1 MCAEPSKRLSLT
13 IHDKVQI
20 LEDFDKLPK
29 MGQRSASQAL
39 KISQPLLCKILKE
52 RDQIF
57 SESKQIGN
65 LSYKRKRCRKN
76 ENVEQALKLW
86 VTQTREEG
94 CLLDNLTMRKKAGE
108 IALQMGK
115 TDFVA
120 TDGWF
125 ARWKKRESIDVQQ
138 ELSESN
144 VQGLSPID
152 TQPVRIVRA
161 STSSADTSSNSLEK
175 VKEWKSPKKVE
186 DWNFPLKV
194 TEWKSPEKVKEWNS
208 PEKVK
213 ESNSP
218 LKVKESNSPLKFNVD
233 LPVSPSQDRQSKRRR
248 VEEEEDDYPNNYS
261 PTYPINEDPVYP
273 AEFQN
278 GVDPPPPH
286 FLMQHDP
293 DFERLQQEKD
303 LIRQEIQLKKS
314 QILESKARTK
324 YYQAATK
331 ALLENKSCPMH
342 LNPQP
347 TD

>member
-1 MCAEPSKRLSLT
+1 MCTEPSKRKDLT

-20 LEDFDKLPK
+20 LENFDKLPK

-94 CLLDNLTMRKKAGE
+94 RLLDNLTMRKKAGE

-125 ARWKKRESIDVQQ
+125 GRWKKRESIDVQQ

-144 VQGLSPID
+144 AEGLSPIH

-175 VKEWKSPKKVE
+175 VKEWSSPKKVE
-186 DWNFPLKV
+186 EWNSPEKV
-194 TEWKSPEKVKEWNS
+194 EEWISPEKVKEWNS
-208 PEKVK
+208 PLKIK

-218 LKVKESNSPLKFNVD
+218 LKLNVD

-261 PTYPINEDPVYP
+261 PTHPINEDPVYP

-286 FLMQHDP
+286 FLMQDDP

-347 TD
+347 SD